1 MKMFVWV
8 LLVPLV
14 LVAPTSSVIA
24 KSPPSAGTDVAL
36 VSKVILDVKRKELD
50 RDWIAAKR
58 GETLA
63 SGDRVRTGVNS
74 LAVIKFKDNSL
85 VRIREQSELT
95 VTGNVSGRAFSKTV
109 NLTRGAVGFNIKKQE
124 TGEEFSFRS
133 PTSVASIR
141 GTEGLYI
148 ATALEDL
155 LTVLEGMIRF
165 QNSIST
171 TEVDVN
177 AGYTGVAKPDGTI
190 LTRPSTPSE
199 QAIARNAM
207 IEREDEQRNLLEL
220 EFRDAQG
227 NRKEMRIDFK

>member
-1 MKMFVWV
+1 MKMFVWI

-50 RDWIAAKR
+50 KDWIAAKR

-74 LAVIKFKDNSL
+74 LAVIKFKENSL
-85 VRIREQSELT
+85 VGIRDQAELT

-124 TGEEFSFRS
+124 TGEEFSFR
-133 PTSVASIR
+133 
-141 GTEGLYI
+141 
-148 ATALEDL
+148 
-155 LTVLEGMIRF
+155 
-165 QNSIST
+165 
-171 TEVDVN
+171 
-177 AGYTGVAKPDGTI
+177 
-190 LTRPSTPSE
+190 
-199 QAIARNAM
+199 
-207 IEREDEQRNLLEL
+207 
-220 EFRDAQG
+220 
-227 NRKEMRIDFK
+227 

>member
-50 RDWIAAKR
+50 KDWIAAKR
-58 GETLA
+58 GETLT

-95 VTGNVSGRAFSKTV
+95 VTGNLSGRAFSKTV

-141 GTEGLYI
+141 GTEGVYI

-155 LTVLEGMIRF
+155 LTVLQGTIRF
-165 QNSIST
+165 QNTIST

>member
-1 MKMFVWV
+1 MKMFVWI
-8 LLVPLV
+8 LIVPL
-14 LVAPTSSVIA
+14 LLAAPASSVIA
-24 KSPPSAGTDVAL
+24 KSPPSAGTEVAL

-50 RDWIAAKR
+50 KDWVAAKR

-95 VTGNVSGRAFSKTV
+95 ITGNVAGRAFSKTV

-148 ATALEDL
+148 ATALQDL
-155 LTVLEGMIRF
+155 LTVLEGTIRF
-165 QNSIST
+165 QNRIST

-177 AGYTGVAKPDGTI
+177 AGYTGIAKPDGTI
-190 LTRPSTPSE
+190 LTRPSTPAD
-199 QAIARNAM
+199 QAVARNAM

-227 NRKEMRIDFK
+227 NRKQMRIDFK

>member
-1 MKMFVWV
+1 MKMFVWIFIV
-8 LLVPLV
+8 LLVLA
-14 LVAPTSSVIA
+14 APTSSVIA
-24 KSPPSAGTDVAL
+24 KSPPSAGTEVAL

-50 RDWIAAKR
+50 KDWIAAKR

-141 GTEGLYI
+141 GTEGVYI

-155 LTVLEGMIRF
+155 LTVLQGTIRF
-165 QNSIST
+165 QNTIST

-177 AGYTGVAKPDGTI
+177 AGYTGIAKPDGTI
-190 LTRPSTPSE
+190 LTRPSTPAE
-199 QAIARNAM
+199 QSVARNAM

-220 EFRDAQG
+220 EFRDGQG
-227 NRKEMRIDFK
+227 NRKQMRIDFK

>member
-1 MKMFVWV
+1 MKMFVWILIV
-8 LLVPLV
+8 LLVLA
-14 LVAPTSSVIA
+14 APTSSVIA
-24 KSPPSAGTDVAL
+24 KSPPSAGTEVAL

-50 RDWIAAKR
+50 KDWIAAKR
-58 GETLA
+58 GETLT

-85 VRIREQSELT
+85 VRVREQSELT

-141 GTEGLYI
+141 GTEGVYI

-155 LTVLEGMIRF
+155 LTVLQGTIRF
-165 QNSIST
+165 QNTIST

-177 AGYTGVAKPDGTI
+177 AGYTGIAKPDGTI
-190 LTRPSTPSE
+190 LTRPSTPAE
-199 QAIARNAM
+199 QAVARNAM

-220 EFRDAQG
+220 EFRDGQG
-227 NRKEMRIDFK
+227 NRKQMRIDFK

>member
-1 MKMFVWV
+1 MFVWI
-8 LLVPLV
+8 LIIPLV
-14 LVAPTSSVIA
+14 LAAPISSVIA
-24 KSPPSAGTDVAL
+24 KSPPSAGTEVAL
-36 VSKVILDVKRKELD
+36 VSKVILDVKRKELEK
-50 RDWIAAKR
+50 DWIAAKR

-63 SGDRVRTGVNS
+63 SGDMVRTGVNS

-95 VTGNVSGRAFSKTV
+95 VTGNASGRAFSKTV

-165 QNSIST
+165 QNRLST
-171 TEVDVN
+171 TEVDVH
-177 AGYTGVAKPDGTI
+177 AGYTGIANPDGTI
-190 LTRPSTPSE
+190 LTRPSTPAE
-199 QAIARNAM
+199 QAVARNAM

-227 NRKEMRIDFK
+227 NRKQMRIDFK